1 MNELMIPL
9 DTKSLTPLYQQI
21 EEYLKQEIQEGRL
34 VAGMRLPSS
43 RALSANLLVSRS
55 TIETAYDQLVAE
67 GYIEPVAYK
76 GYYVCEIE
84 GIYFQKAEY
93 TKQNNPEKTEIKQ
106 RRKLQKYRY
115 DFALNG
121 IAPESFPTHT
131 WKQLAKQVLSDSTEE
146 IFALGNP
153 YGEDSFREAIAEYLY
168 HARGVK
174 CEKSQILVGAG
185 NDYLLM
191 VLATLFE
198 CNKKVA
204 MENPTYLSAWYD
216 LKHTGCS
223 VCTVKSDEMGI
234 CIEELEKTGADV
246 VYVMPSHQFPMGTVM
261 PLKRR
266 MELLR
271 WADENQT
278 YIIEDDYDS
287 EFRYKGKPIPALQGF
302 DKNERVIY
310 IGTFSKSIAP
320 SIRISYMALPKKLM
334 RYYQSRYPFA
344 VTISKVDQKIVELF
358 LRNGHYER
366 HLNRMRRL
374 YKSKHDWIL
383 RWVKEEMSEICSCF
397 GEHAGIHLLL
407 RFHNGI
413 SEDEAVERAKSAG
426 IRVYGLSEFFVQEKK
441 ETEAV
446 VLIGYATLTEEEIK
460 EALQILSRIW
470 KKEY

>member
-1 MNELMIPL
+1 MLTYNFANKGS
-9 DTKSLTPLYQQI
+9 DSLY
-21 EEYLKQEIQEGRL
+21 EYLYKCIKNDILLGNLGVHEK
-34 VAGMRLPSS
+34 LPSKRS
-43 RALSANLLVSRS
+43 FAKNLGISVI
-55 TIETAYDQLVAE
+55 TVENAYEQLMAE
-67 GYIEPVAYK
+67 GYIYSIPKKGFYVADLRELNLTKTLSVSPSSTLLSFKEKVPYLADFTSNQTDS
-76 GYYVCEIE
+76 EIFPFTIWARTMRE
-84 GIYFQKAEY
+84 LLNENQQQLMENPPCGGIMALRQAIADYLHAFRGMVV
-93 TKQNNPEKTEIKQ
+93 NPEQIIVGAGT
-106 RRKLQKYRY
+106 
-115 DFALNG
+115 
-121 IAPESFPTHT
+121 
-131 WKQLAKQVLSDSTEE
+131 
-146 IFALGNP
+146 
-153 YGEDSFREAIAEYLY
+153 EYLY
-168 HARGVK
+168 G
-174 CEKSQILVGAG
+174 
-185 NDYLLM
+185 LLIQ
-191 VLATLFE
+191 LLGDD
-198 CNKKVA
+198 KIYGI
-204 MENPTYLSAWYD
+204 ENPGYPKIAKIYDSMHVSYSAIDLDEHGVCIYSLEDHQIDIMHLS
-216 LKHTGCS
+216 
-223 VCTVKSDEMGI
+223 
-234 CIEELEKTGADV
+234 
-246 VYVMPSHQFPMGTVM
+246 PSHHFPTGIIT
-261 PLKRR
+261 PISRR
-266 MELLR
+266 YELLG
-271 WADENQT
+271 WASKDENR

>member
-1 MNELMIPL
+1 MTVNFDI
-9 DTKSLTPLYQQI
+9 
-21 EEYLKQEIQEGRL
+21 
-34 VAGMRLPSS
+34 
-43 RALSANLLVSRS
+43 
-55 TIETAYDQLVAE
+55 
-67 GYIEPVAYK
+67 
-76 GYYVCEIE
+76 
-84 GIYFQKAEY
+84 KA
-93 TKQNNPEKTEIKQ
+93 
-106 RRKLQKYRY
+106 
-115 DFALNG
+115 
-121 IAPESFPTHT
+121 
-131 WKQLAKQVLSDSTEE
+131 
-146 IFALGNP
+146 
-153 YGEDSFREAIAEYLY
+153 
-168 HARGVK
+168 
-174 CEKSQILVGAG
+174 
-185 NDYLLM
+185 
-191 VLATLFE
+191 
-198 CNKKVA
+198 
-204 MENPTYLSAWYD
+204 
-216 LKHTGCS
+216 
-223 VCTVKSDEMGI
+223 
-234 CIEELEKTGADV
+234 
-246 VYVMPSHQFPMGTVM
+246 
-261 PLKRR
+261 
-266 MELLR
+266 
-271 WADENQT
+271 
-278 YIIEDDYDS
+278 
-287 EFRYKGKPIPALQGF
+287 KPIPALQGF